1 MLSGIQARIED
12 ALLSVQMFYA
22 AGFGLALVAFEN
34 IVFRPRYAR
43 LIAARHLADENY
55 FRLAVFVGLAAIGV
69 VLVIAFVRVAIS
81 GSRSVRVACL
91 LLFIFAAAFEYS
103 IYDAFGRFSRLD
115 DVALALLGIDFRIGS
130 DAVAQYFNWLA
141 FVPAAAF
148 ALLLTLTR
156 GTREFGPAALIA
168 VLISSGVFFAFTSYF
183 TKNEFYAA
191 SLANSARTAVSFP
204 VSWYVGTSDGP
215 PEAIAYARPRD
226 AVFFHSRSA
235 PANNIV
241 FIVDESIRGDRL
253 SLNGYSQPTTP
264 FLDRLRDQGILKN
277 WGTAAAG
284 TTCSHTAN
292 PLLLTGL
299 TELPDR
305 EFRAHTMPTIFQYAR
320 AMNYRNHYFDGQVS
334 THWNGKRSDIT
345 DYGEWIKADDLRTP
359 AMPLYEIDGEIAR
372 RVAKIVAASTGNFIW
387 VSKFGVHTPYTD
399 SFPNERVREVL
410 DSMPADYDPTVDN
423 EALGKLYDA
432 AVRYNL
438 ESFFSTLFAD
448 GPEPN
453 TIYIYTS
460 DHGQTLRE
468 GGATASHCMESRA
481 EAVVPLFI
489 IAGPSLLPPV
499 DESYRASHA
508 NLFATTLDAMRFP
521 ETERYY
527 PYALSLYKA
536 RGADSA
542 PRFYY
547 GGELNKAKKLSFD

>member
-34 IVFRPRYAR
+34 VVFRPRYAR
-43 LIAARHLADENY
+43 LIAARHWADENY
-55 FRLAVFVGLAAIGV
+55 FRLAVFVALAAIGV
-69 VLVIAFVRVAIS
+69 GIVIAFVRVAIS
-81 GSRSVRVACL
+81 GSWFVRVVCL
-91 LLFIFAAAFEYS
+91 LLFFFAAAFEYS
-103 IYDAFGRFSRLD
+103 VYDAFGRFSRLD

-168 VLISSGVFFAFTSYF
+168 VLVSSGVFFAFTSYF

-204 VSWYVGTSDGP
+204 VSWYVGTADGP
-215 PEAIAYARPRD
+215 PEAIAYARPRERIGY
-226 AVFFHSRSA
+226 RSATA

-241 FIVDESIRGDRL
+241 FIVDESVRGDRL
-253 SLNGYSQPTTP
+253 SLNGHTEPTTP
-264 FLDRLRDQGILKN
+264 FLDRLRDEGLVKN
-277 WGTAAAG
+277 WGIAAAG

-305 EFRAHTMPTIFQYAR
+305 RFRVHTMPTIFQYAR

-334 THWNGKRSDIT
+334 THWLGKRSDVA
-345 DYGEWIKADDLRTP
+345 DYGRWTKAEDLRRP
-359 AMPLYEIDGEIAR
+359 EMPLYEIDAEIAR
-372 RVAKIVAASTGNFIW
+372 RVAEIVSSSTGNFIW

-399 SFPNERVREVL
+399 SFPNERVREAL
-410 DSMPADYDPTVDN
+410 DSMPADYDPAIDEN
-423 EALGKLYDA
+423 AIAKLYDA
-432 AVRYNL
+432 AIAYNIG
-438 ESFFSTLFAD
+438 SFFSTLLAS
-448 GPEPN
+448 GPAPD

-468 GGATASHCMESRA
+468 GGTNASHCMESRA

-489 IAGPSLLPPV
+489 IARPSLLPPL

-508 NLFATTLDAMRFP
+508 NLFATMLDAMKFP
-521 ETERYY
+521 ETERHY

-542 PRFYY
+542 PRVYY
-547 GGELNKAKKLSFD
+547 GGELNRARKLPFD